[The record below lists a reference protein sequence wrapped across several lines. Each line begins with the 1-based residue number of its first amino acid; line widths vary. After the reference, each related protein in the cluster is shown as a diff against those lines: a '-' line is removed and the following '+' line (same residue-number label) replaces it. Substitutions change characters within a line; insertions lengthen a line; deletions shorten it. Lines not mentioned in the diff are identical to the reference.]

1 MKKLFA
7 SLTLAVAFCLSACAA
22 QPTEPVNTPVPTA
35 PEETV
40 APTPT
45 LTPSPSQFPIL
56 SEEQNS
62 ATSLTP
68 QHGSDSVKCIET
80 TVNVYYCYNRLFD
93 TNGNWVNSGHCFY
106 SICGNCGSGGCWFD
120 NKCEHC
126 GAIYTDRTEEE
137 LFYTRICD
145 PNDTSIIYSESREP
159 FIVR

>member
-7 SLTLAVAFCLSACAA
+7 SMALAIALCLSACAA

-40 APTPT
+40 AP
-45 LTPSPSQFPIL
+45 TPSPSQFPIL

-93 TNGNWVNSGHCFY
+93 TNGNWVNSGHYFY
-106 SICGNCGSGGCWFD
+106 SVCGNCGSSGCWFD

-126 GAIYTDRTEEE
+126 GAIYTDKTVEE